1 MSTKPSQLTV
11 ATTVAT
17 SDTVPYTSSPASSP
31 SSKRITFA
39 NLITAL
45 ANTIISAIG
54 GPYYIADGG
63 TANARTATCSP
74 AITSL
79 TTGLRLLL
87 KSSVA
92 NTGATTLA
100 VNGLTAKA
108 IKKSVST
115 DLGSGDIAL
124 GAIYEVVYDG
134 TNFQLISR

>member
-1 MSTKPSQLTV
+1 
-11 ATTVAT
+11 
-17 SDTVPYTSSPASSP
+17 
-31 SSKRITFA
+31 
-39 NLITAL
+39 
-45 ANTIISAIG
+45 
-54 GPYYIADGG
+54 
-63 TANARTATCSP
+63 
-74 AITSL
+74 
-79 TTGLRLLL
+79 LRLLL

>member
-1 MSTKPSQLTV
+1 MSKKPSQLTL

-17 SDTVPYTSSPASSP
+17 TDTVPFTSAPATAP
-31 SSKRITFA
+31 VSKRITWA
-39 NLITAL
+39 NLIIAF
-45 ANTIISAIG
+45 ANSIISAIG

-63 TANARTATCSP
+63 TANARTATFSP
-74 AITSL
+74 AVTAL
-79 TTGLRLLL
+79 TAGLRLLL

-100 VNGLTAKA
+100 VNGLTAKT

-115 DLGSGDIAL
+115 DLGSGDIAE
-124 GAIYEVVYDG
+124 GSIYEVVYDG